1 MGLGNGAVGHIRG
14 DRASRLFAVAA
25 IALVAV
31 TIAIACLTIWNLRH
45 DAINRATQ
53 TANSLGI
60 LLAEQ
65 NARLIQS
72 IELVLRDTQQMAAA
86 SGATTPEEFSGLMAT
101 KQVHD
106 FLVDQVAR
114 IPQADAVSLVDV
126 SGQVVNFSR
135 SWPVP
140 HIDTSGREYFQALRD
155 DNKTGVFVGV
165 PFRNSTNGNWDVPIE
180 LRIDNSAGEFLGLV
194 NTMIEARYFED
205 LYQRLATSDGES
217 VALFRSDGTMVA
229 RYPHLE
235 KMMGQKLPASSPWYK
250 FAGSQGTFLTP
261 DAIDGTG
268 RIISTHSLGNLPLVV
283 SVTMSEEVELA
294 DWRRQSV
301 LIAAGAASSVIAL
314 TVFLWVLRLQYLGLR
329 RSEARFRGFAVASSD
344 WFWETDEQHRI
355 SYMSEG
361 VSTTGFGVKPSGLIG
376 HTRAEIAADAG
387 SETDKWRE
395 HTAVLDRHEPFRD
408 FRYTWKNEGGQGT
421 ASISGDPLVD
431 PRGRFLGYRG
441 TGRDVSPQI
450 RVEQVLRDAKEAAEA
465 ANIAKSQFLANISHE
480 LRTPLNA
487 VIGFSEML
495 ETGMAGPVERKQ
507 KEYISLVLQ
516 SGRHLLKVINDILDL
531 ARADSGKFELRE
543 EEGVAIAEIAEA
555 CLALMNH
562 NATARRVVLSTAID
576 IDLPTIVADPTRL
589 RQILLNL
596 MSNAIRFTP
605 PDGSVVVAAGRTAE
619 GSIAIEVRDT
629 GVGMTPEEIEVALE
643 PFGQVD
649 ARLAREHEGTG
660 LGLPLA
666 RRLTELHGGTLEI
679 ASEKRRGTTVTVT
692 LPAARV
698 QGRLAVVEPEADY
711 AAMQRSTSRAAE

>member
-1 MGLGNGAVGHIRG
+1 MGLGNAPTGHIRG

-31 TIAIACLTIWNLRH
+31 TIVIACLTIWHLRR
-45 DAINRATQ
+45 DAISRATQ
-53 TANSLGI
+53 TANSLGV

-65 NARLIQS
+65 NARVVQS
-72 IELVLRDTQQMAAA
+72 IELVLRDTQQMVTA
-86 SGATTPEEFSGLMAT
+86 SGAATPDEFSALMAT

-106 FLVDQVAR
+106 FLVEQVAR
-114 IPQADAVSLVDV
+114 IPQADAVSLIDV

-140 HIDTSGREYFQALRD
+140 HIDTTGREYFRALRD
-155 DNKTGVFVGV
+155 DDKDGVFVGV

-180 LRIDNSAGEFLGLV
+180 LRIDNHAGQFLGIV
-194 NTMIEARYFED
+194 NTMIEARYFEG
-205 LYQRLATSDGES
+205 LYQQLVTNDGET
-217 VALFRSDGTMVA
+217 VGLFRNDGTMVA
-229 RYPHLE
+229 RYPHLD
-235 KMMGQKLPASSPWYK
+235 KMMGRKLPTSSPWYK
-250 FAGSQGTFLTP
+250 FAGSPGTYLNSG
-261 DAIDGTG
+261 AIDGVE
-268 RIISTHSLGNLPLVV
+268 RIISAHPLGNLPLVV
-283 SVTMSEEVELA
+283 FVTMSREVELA
-294 DWRRQSV
+294 DWRRQSA

-314 TVFLWVLRLQYLGLR
+314 TVFLWVLRLQYFRLR

-361 VSTTGFGVKPSGLIG
+361 VSTTGFGIRPSELIG
-376 HTRAEIAADAG
+376 RTRAEIAGDG
-387 SETDKWRE
+387 GPESEKWLE
-395 HTAVLDRHEPFRD
+395 HCAVLDRHESFRD
-408 FRYTWKNEGGQGT
+408 FRYNWKNAGGQGT
-421 ASISGDPLVD
+421 ASISGDPLFD
-431 PRGRFLGYRG
+431 PKGRFLGYRG
-441 TGRDVSPQI
+441 IGRDVSPQI
-450 RVEQVLRDAKEAAEA
+450 RVEQVLRDAKEAAET
-465 ANIAKSQFLANISHE
+465 ANVAKSQFLANISHE

-495 ETGMAGPVERKQ
+495 EGGLAGPVEHKQ

-555 CLALMNH
+555 CVALMHH
-562 NATARRVVLSTAID
+562 NAAGRGVALSTAID
-576 IDLPTIVADPTRL
+576 PDLPAIVADPTRL

-605 PDGSVVVAAGRTAE
+605 PEGWVVIAAGRAA
-619 GSIAIEVRDT
+619 GGGIAIEVRDT
-629 GVGMTPEEIEVALE
+629 GTGMTREEVEIALE

-666 RRLTELHGGTLEI
+666 RRLVELHGGRLDI
-679 ASEKRRGTTVTVT
+679 ASEKGRGTIVTVT
-692 LPAARV
+692 LPATRV
-698 QGRLAVVEPEADY
+698 QGKLAPVEP
-711 AAMQRSTSRAAE
+711 AAGPAEMRRPSPRAAE